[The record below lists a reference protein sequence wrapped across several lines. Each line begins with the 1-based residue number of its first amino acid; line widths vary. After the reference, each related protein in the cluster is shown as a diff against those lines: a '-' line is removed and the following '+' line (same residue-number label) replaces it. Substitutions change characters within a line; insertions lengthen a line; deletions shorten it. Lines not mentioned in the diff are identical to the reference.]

1 MITHLFFD
9 IGGVLGTNGWDHEQR
24 YQALDHFHLD
34 RESFEDRH
42 KEIVA
47 TLETGRITL
56 DEYLAQTVF
65 HQPRPFSVADFKQY
79 MFAMSKPDP
88 AVIELVGS
96 LSRTG
101 RWRLATLNNESEELN
116 RHRLRLFGLVDIFSM
131 FFSSC
136 WLGCTKP
143 ARRIYDL
150 ALALSQAD
158 PASSVFVDDRE
169 RNLEPAKALGMRTIL
184 FQGAAGLRDE
194 LTQLGIDARKG
205 S

>member
-47 TLETGRITL
+47 TLEAGRISL
-56 DEYLAQTVF
+56 DEYLEQTVF
-65 HQPRPFSVADFKQY
+65 HQPRPFGLADFKGY

-88 AVIELVGS
+88 AVIDLVQS
-96 LSRTG
+96 LARTG
-101 RWRLATLNNESEELN
+101 RWR
-116 RHRLRLFGLVDIFSM
+116 LVDIFSM

-158 PASSVFVDDRE
+158 PSSSVFVDDRE

-184 FQGAAGLRDE
+184 FRGAAGLRFE
-194 LTQLGIDARKG
+194 LMQLGIDARKG

>member
-34 RESFEDRH
+34 RDSFEDRH

-47 TLETGRITL
+47 TLEAGRISL
-56 DEYLAQTVF
+56 DEYLEQTVF
-65 HQPRPFSVADFKQY
+65 HQPRPFSLADFKGY

-88 AVIELVGS
+88 AVIDLVQS
-96 LSRTG
+96 LARTG

-116 RHRLRLFGLVDIFSM
+116 RHRLRVFGLVDIFSM

-158 PASSVFVDDRE
+158 PSSSVFVDDRE

-184 FQGAAGLRDE
+184 FRGAAGLRFE
-194 LTQLGIDARKG
+194 LMQLGIDARKG